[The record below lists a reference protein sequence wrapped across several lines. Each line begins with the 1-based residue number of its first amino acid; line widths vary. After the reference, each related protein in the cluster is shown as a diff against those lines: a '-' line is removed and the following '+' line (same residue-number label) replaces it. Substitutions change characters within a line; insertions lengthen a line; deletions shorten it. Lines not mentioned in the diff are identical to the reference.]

1 MKDYGVD
8 RMNEDIKKLADIIKD
23 SNNMV
28 VMTGAGMDTESNIP
42 DFRSKDGLWYKVDP
56 AKVATVEALH
66 ENYPLFHE
74 FYSAR
79 IKNMEN
85 ITPHEGHYVLAELEK
100 EGYIKSLATQNIS
113 GLHAKAGSQNVYELH
128 GNIRKI
134 RCNECNT
141 SHSIEDFLEERNCK
155 NCGKNALRPD
165 IVLFGEMLPTITWQN
180 AIRDLERTDLLMV
193 IGTSLQVYP
202 VNQFPYMTRGK
213 TVYINMEG
221 TRGYNFDIEIIGKAG
236 EVLTELREILF
247 K

>member
-1 MKDYGVD
+1 MKDNGVD
-8 RMNEDIKKLADIIKD
+8 RMNRDIKKLADIIKN

-79 IKNMEN
+79 IKNMDS
-85 ITPHEGHYVLAELEK
+85 ITPHEGHYVLAELEEK
-100 EGYIKSLATQNIS
+100 GYITSLATQNIS
-113 GLHAKAGSQNVYELH
+113 GLHAMAGSQNVYELH
-128 GNIRKI
+128 GNIKEI

-141 SHSIEDFLEERNCK
+141 GHSIEEFLNMKTCN
-155 NCGKNALRPD
+155 NCGENALRPD
-165 IVLFGEMLPTITWQN
+165 IVLFGEMLPTITWQK
-180 AIRDLERTDLLMV
+180 AIRDVENSDVLVV

-213 TVYINMEG
+213 TIYINMEQI
-221 TRGYNFDIEIIGKAG
+221 RGYNFDIEIIGKAG
-236 EVLTELREILF
+236 EVLTELKEILL
-247 K
+247 